1 MYNYRTPQAREKRGT
16 IIGGIPP
23 IPCIFCNFMT
33 SIEFD
38 LDLHL
43 YEKHWTKLVKLP
55 IGKGN
60 IDFRIAYAI
69 KEGKKISNA
78 LANLTP
84 ERRDNLGIYNTNND
98 NDISVVASGARVNA
112 GIDFILNHLEE
123 PLFPRKLMTKELGIQ
138 VKVFDRRSILDQ
150 FKRSDYNDCRINAY
164 SSLLQQDE
172 SIIFYAEEVRISI
185 TIIVIDLDLKD
196 FHNSKEKLD
205 EILQKTLRKIKE
217 TIDGCPTILAR

>member
-123 PLFPRKLMTKELGIQ
+123 PLFPRKLMTLGIQ